1 MTGRETRIRIGTLSV
16 PGDRFDQA
24 LFRRTLTE
32 RLAAEKNRDPH
43 TIEALVRD
51 AGRLAS
57 KERNSGGGGGR

>member
-1 MTGRETRIRIGTLSV
+1 MTGRETRIRIGALSV

-24 LFRRTLTE
+24 LFRRTLIE
-32 RLAAEKNRDPH
+32 RLTAEKNRDRA

-57 KERNSGGGGGR
+57 GERNGGGGGGQ